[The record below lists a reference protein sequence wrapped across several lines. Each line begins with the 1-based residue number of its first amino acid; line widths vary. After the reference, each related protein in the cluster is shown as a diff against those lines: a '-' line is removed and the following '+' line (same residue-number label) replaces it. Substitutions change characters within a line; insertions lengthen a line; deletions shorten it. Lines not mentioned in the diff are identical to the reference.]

1 MEKFMSLFTP
11 LFVLFATGYACYQ
24 TVLEPTAPMVFIS
37 IVFAALIV
45 PSAKLL
51 QNSK

>member
-11 LFVLFATGYACYQ
+11 LFVLFATGCAAFQ
-24 TVLEPTAPMVFIS
+24 AVLEPSVPAVILLVACTAC
-37 IVFAALIV
+37 IV